1 MERPYIILHM
11 LISIDGK
18 ITGEYM
24 NTKTAEILCEEYY
37 RINREYKADA
47 FLCGR
52 ITMEGSFT
60 NYKKPNLSP
69 YKGVKVKREDKVS
82 KIHDYFAVSF
92 DPKGKVGW
100 YSSEIK
106 DEDPGYDNA
115 HIIEVLTEK
124 VTDEYLAYLNDLG
137 ISYIF
142 CGKEEIDVKVACQ
155 KLYSLF
161 GIKKLAVEGGG
172 VTDGAFLESGII
184 DELSLVVVPIVDGDK
199 SGIDLF
205 ANKKR
210 DRLQAKQKSV

>member
-1 MERPYIILHM
+1 M

-82 KIHDYFAVSF
+82 QLVKTLWVIKAQSVFLF
-92 DPKGKVGW
+92 WTNPKRAIGG
-100 YSSEIK
+100 
-106 DEDPGYDNA
+106 N
-115 HIIEVLTEK
+115 
-124 VTDEYLAYLNDLG
+124 
-137 ISYIF
+137 
-142 CGKEEIDVKVACQ
+142 
-155 KLYSLF
+155 LYSLMF
-161 GIKKLAVEGGG
+161 TCGTGWSE
-172 VTDGAFLESGII
+172 
-184 DELSLVVVPIVDGDK
+184 
-199 SGIDLF
+199 
-205 ANKKR
+205 
-210 DRLQAKQKSV
+210 